1 MQINAELLKRDWVD
15 LMIKK
20 SKEYLNNPSEENS
33 KFLKE
38 AFNSEKSLRVP
49 PYDISQFESLS
60 MIPVGE
66 TRNLIGVA
74 LKAVGSAKAAEA
86 VLNPHLL
93 MGNRNQIP
101 VHNLDK
107 YLVFQ
112 ALNSYAIRSNNTIE
126 ILLHFPWPDSK
137 VRIDFL
143 NSALIPYLDSPD
155 NHDATLAMLKEQLS
169 AAHSPREVLLDCLK
183 NFPDGWDWRDLV
195 RNFLRQLTGNQIEL
209 KRILNGVIPDATL
222 EIAIHEILSR
232 DGNYQSTEVL
242 ANSPLMTTRENYS
255 LIPVD
260 SGKRFA
266 LARKLILHD
275 LIEPLYVR
283 QYVEAEGVAR
293 HKDEVAHIAHYIDED
308 IELREK
314 LSNLVF
320 KFNLDHEFIE
330 RVEKIKLTS
339 LTEAEKSNYYL
350 VLKKRVIPGKIVEF
364 YKTFPVD
371 DPEFLAFALSDYFT
385 SNFKEAIQ
393 IYIDLIKNADL
404 ETRDKLE
411 SLFTRRAS
419 NAELLKI
426 AKSVNLNTKTS
437 FLRLGSY
444 LIEKKKNEVAEK
456 FLLGAAK
463 QGSPQAAVLLLEHF
477 TSHAEN
483 LDFLELASNTS
494 SDYKR
499 KYAIELLKRGAK
511 DVPTKLLESI
521 AYTDTLAAQILIHV
535 LGKDIFKWAQHLAD
549 NEIDF
554 SEHSFSHEYSSL
566 GLKTLPKTELES
578 EQLHGILL
586 QKTAGVS
593 RKKIESGDFVV
604 EKWHCN
610 RAITAFTTGSWREN
624 CCEMHR
630 DSVLDFERSGLIREF
645 THINI
650 ETLRSQLN
658 ENSLPFGANPGSL
671 LSKNLSKQTPRRW
684 QLDALKAWAEH
695 GRQGII
701 EAVTGSGKS
710 RVAVM
715 AAMEAIDDGFAV
727 LIVVP
732 NRILQQQWIRDYFA
746 AYWGSREIPIRT
758 MGNEDSGLAPY
769 VNPTR
774 SIKAGTITVA
784 VVNTLSAIETD
795 PRFYSDTKVLLI
807 VDEVHNF
814 TGNRNRK
821 VMRPEYERRL
831 GLTATLEVSDGRYG
845 VLANYF
851 GGHPIFTYDFSQA
864 VKDKVISAYDL
875 LLIRVPLGEAELRN
889 YKLAYQ
895 EMITWK
901 EQLLLKEYPDNLRG
915 NFESLLRYFK
925 SSSKHLD
932 LIKKYEEA
940 FEESD
945 KYLRESESKANALRV
960 VGKLVSNRG
969 FALVF
974 CDLNAT
980 CMNVQA
986 ILEGQGARTM
996 ILNQA
1001 VDQLERERAF
1011 TKFERGNL
1019 NALIAPKVLDE
1030 GVDIK
1035 LASLGV
1041 FAGTSRRRLQTIQR
1055 LGRVLRIHED
1065 KAKPLIVLPVSVGTE
1080 EDPRLPENHNLQL
1093 SVYAEVFSQKERYGC
1108 FNVTDQSNID
1118 VFINETL
1125 TSAST

>member
-1 MQINAELLKRDWVD
+1 MQIDTELLKRNWID
-15 LMIKK
+15 LMISR
-20 SKEYLNNPSEENS
+20 SKEYLNDPSEEKA
-33 KFLKE
+33 KFLKD
-38 AFNSEKSLRVP
+38 AFNSEKSLRTAP
-49 PYDISQFESLS
+49 NNISQYELLS
-60 MIPVGE
+60 MIPAGE
-66 TRNLIGVA
+66 TRNLIGIA
-74 LKAVGSAKAAEA
+74 LGKAGSGKAAEA
-86 VLNPHLL
+86 VLNPQLL
-93 MGNRNQIP
+93 TGPKDQIP
-101 VHNLDK
+101 LHKLDK

-112 ALNSYAIRSNNTIE
+112 ALNYYSISENQTIN
-126 ILLHFPWPDSK
+126 ILVQYEWPASI

-143 NSALIPYLDSPD
+143 NSVLKPYLDSPES
-155 NHDATLAMLKEQLS
+155 HTATLAMLKEQLS
-169 AAHSPREVLLDCLK
+169 AHSPREVLLDSLER
-183 NFPDGWDWRDLV
+183 FPTGWDWRDLV
-195 RNFLRQLTGNQIEL
+195 RNFLWQLKGDQTEL
-209 KRILNGVIPDATL
+209 KRILNGLIPVPTL
-222 EIAIHEILSR
+222 ELAIHEILSR
-232 DGNYQSTEVL
+232 DGNYQSTEFL
-242 ANSPLMTTRENYS
+242 ANSLFMTTRENYS

-260 SGKRFA
+260 SEKRFA

-275 LIEPLYVR
+275 LIKPLYVH
-283 QYVEAEGVAR
+283 QYVDAEGVAR
-293 HKDEVAHIAHYIDED
+293 HKDEVAHIAQYIDND

-320 KFNLDHEFIE
+320 KFNLDHDYVE
-330 RVEKIKLTS
+330 RMEKINLAS
-339 LTEAEKSNYYL
+339 LTAAEKSNYYL
-350 VLKKRVIPGKIVEF
+350 VLKRRVISDKIVEF

-371 DPEFLAFALSDYFT
+371 DPEFLAFALGDYLK
-385 SNFKEAIQ
+385 SNFSEAIQ
-393 IYIDLIKNADL
+393 IYEKLITNADVEIREKL
-404 ETRDKLE
+404 ET
-411 SLFTRRAS
+411 LFTRGTS
-419 NAELLKI
+419 DAELLRI
-426 AKSVNLNTKTS
+426 AKNVNLNAKTS
-437 FLRLGSY
+437 FLRLGTF
-444 LIEKKKNEVAEK
+444 LLEKKQNEVAEK
-456 FLLGAAK
+456 FLLAAAK
-463 QGSPQAAVLLLEHF
+463 NGSTQAAVVLLNHF
-477 TSHAEN
+477 SIHADN

-494 SDYKR
+494 NDYKR
-499 KYAIELLKRGAK
+499 KYAIELIKRGVI

-521 AYTDTLAAQILIHV
+521 AYTDTVAAQILIHV

-554 SEHSFSHEYSSL
+554 SEHSFSNEYSAL

-578 EQLHGILL
+578 EQLHGIML

-593 RKKIESGDFVV
+593 RKKIESGDFVI
-604 EKWHCN
+604 EKWYCN
-610 RAITAFTTGSWREN
+610 RAITTFTTGSWREN

-630 DSVLDFERSGLIREF
+630 ESVLDFERSGLIRDF
-645 THINI
+645 THKDI
-650 ETLRSQLN
+650 ESIRSQLN
-658 ENSLPFGANPGSL
+658 ENSQSFGTNPGPL

-684 QLDALKAWAEH
+684 QLDALHAWAEH

-715 AAMEAIDDGFAV
+715 ATMEAIDDGFAV

-758 MGNEDSGLAPY
+758 MGNEDSGTAPY

-774 SIKAGTITVA
+774 SIKARTITVA

-814 TGNRNRK
+814 TGNRNRR

-901 EQLLLKEYPDNLRG
+901 EELLLKEYPNSLRG

-945 KYLRESESKANALRV
+945 RYLRESESKANALRV

-969 FALVF
+969 YALVF

-986 ILEGQGARTM
+986 ILEGQGAQTM

-1011 TKFERGNL
+1011 IKFERGNI

-1055 LGRVLRIHED
+1055 LGRVLRIHEE

-1080 EDPRLPENHNLQL
+1080 EDPRLPDNHNLQL

-1108 FNVTDQSNID
+1108 FNVTDQTNID
-1118 VFINETL
+1118 MFISETL